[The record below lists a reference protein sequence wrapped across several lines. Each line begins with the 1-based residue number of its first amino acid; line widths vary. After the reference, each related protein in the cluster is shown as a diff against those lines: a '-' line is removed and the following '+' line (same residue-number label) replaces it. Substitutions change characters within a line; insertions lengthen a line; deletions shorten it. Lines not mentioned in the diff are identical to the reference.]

1 MTQKALSYRP
11 EIDVLRAWA
20 VIIVVL
26 YHLDIPSFS
35 GGFIGVDVFFV
46 ISGYLIT
53 RNIRISLEKDTF
65 SLSRFY
71 AQRARRLMPSLLVT
85 LIITLILGFYL
96 MASSHFL
103 ALAKNAFGAV
113 LSISNIFFWKQTSYF
128 DDALKLNPMMH
139 TWSLSLEEQFYL
151 LYPLLLIWLT
161 KKSKNR
167 KSLTWSLSIASL
179 VSLIFSIWATKHH
192 SAFAFYMV
200 PARLWEFSIGGLV
213 WCLEDLRVHKD
224 KTHSPNALQ
233 DSSIKSNLSIALHA
247 LSLVIILYSC
257 ARLDEHDQ
265 FPGLLA
271 LLPCLAASL
280 FIYIPPINH
289 FLTPLYLHKTWVK
302 LGQMSYAIYLVHWPI
317 ITFYRHYY
325 FDIKLSLISQIQIIL
340 LTLISAYALHVLVE
354 QPLRKKII
362 LWKEIRLIPVLITI
376 VLCLASVSLYLWKTP
391 QSIADAETQKILV
404 NHGLNQNLALK
415 DFKRSTYGGQGCKPP
430 RCSTHSSPLITTLTP
445 ARSEPKSS
453 KIDAFIIGDSY
464 ALAFF
469 QGIKKHF
476 PHLNIIFWERG
487 ACEFY
492 SLSYVGN
499 KNKAQKKCVQSK
511 KDAFEELSK
520 SPETPVV
527 LGQHWHSNF
536 DEQMLLWGSYP
547 DFLKSKQG
555 NDLSNLPS
563 IISYHDVNEYARFVA
578 QELRALKVKLGIKK
592 LTILGGPPKFA
603 PVFSPLDC
611 MLSPLRPR
619 SCEISPHNEFTLWH
633 KHFQQALMSHVQ
645 DEFRLIDLYPALCNE
660 HHCRNLNSDQHLI
673 YSDYGHLSKWGAQEL
688 VQKLKPSFQEALTP

>member
-1 MTQKALSYRP
+1 MTQKPLSYRP

-35 GGFIGVDVFFV
+35 GGFVGVDVFFV

-53 RNIRISLEKDTF
+53 RNIRVPLEKDTF

-103 ALAKNAFGAV
+103 ALVKNAFGAV
-113 LSISNIFFWKQTSYF
+113 LSLSNIFFWKQTNYF

-179 VSLIFSIWATKHH
+179 VSLMISIWATKHH

-200 PARLWEFSIGGLV
+200 PTRLWEFSIGGLV
-213 WCLEDLRVHKD
+213 WCLEDLRVKKD
-224 KTHSPNALQ
+224 KTHSPNVLQ
-233 DSSIKSNLSIALHA
+233 NPSIKSNLSMALHA
-247 LSLVIILYSC
+247 LSFMIILYSC

-280 FIYIPPINH
+280 FIYIPPVNH
-289 FLTPLYLHKTWVK
+289 FLTPLYLHRTWVK

-317 ITFYRHYY
+317 ITFYRHYH
-325 FDIKLSLISQIQIIL
+325 FDIKLSLNSQIQIIL
-340 LTLISAYALHVLVE
+340 LTLISAYGLHVLIE
-354 QPLRKKII
+354 QPLRKN
-362 LWKEIRLIPVLITI
+362 IRLIPVIITV
-376 VLCLASVSLYLWKTP
+376 VLCLTSSFFYLWKTP
-391 QSIADAETQKILV
+391 QATVNAKSQQILV
-404 NHGLNQNLALK
+404 THGLNQDLALK

-430 RCSTHSSPLITTLTP
+430 RCSTQTS
-445 ARSEPKSS
+445 SS
-453 KIDAFIIGDSY
+453 KTSLVTPNQEQENQRIDAFVIGDSY
-464 ALAFF
+464 ALALF

-476 PHLNIIFWERG
+476 PQRNIIFWERG

-492 SLSYVGN
+492 SLSYV
-499 KNKAQKKCVQSK
+499 Q
-511 KDAFEELSK
+511 
-520 SPETPVV
+520 
-527 LGQHWHSNF
+527 
-536 DEQMLLWGSYP
+536 
-547 DFLKSKQG
+547 
-555 NDLSNLPS
+555 
-563 IISYHDVNEYARFVA
+563 
-578 QELRALKVKLGIKK
+578 
-592 LTILGGPPKFA
+592 
-603 PVFSPLDC
+603 
-611 MLSPLRPR
+611 
-619 SCEISPHNEFTLWH
+619 
-633 KHFQQALMSHVQ
+633 
-645 DEFRLIDLYPALCNE
+645 
-660 HHCRNLNSDQHLI
+660 
-673 YSDYGHLSKWGAQEL
+673 
-688 VQKLKPSFQEALTP
+688 